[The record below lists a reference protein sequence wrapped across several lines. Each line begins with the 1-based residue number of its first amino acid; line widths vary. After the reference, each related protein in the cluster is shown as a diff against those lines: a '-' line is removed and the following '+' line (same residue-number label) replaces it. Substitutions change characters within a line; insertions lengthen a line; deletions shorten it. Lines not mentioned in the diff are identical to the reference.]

1 MPSESEMTGA
11 IMPFYTV
18 NLDAMLDELG
28 IPPIKSA
35 RIEVDRYIQEIL
47 GTIDADSETVWPL
60 LSEKLKD
67 PQWADEFKQQL
78 KAKWDARDWRKGL
91 LS

>member
-1 MPSESEMTGA
+1 MRNECLEATV
-11 IMPFYTV
+11 PFYTV
-18 NLDAMLDELG
+18 NLDPILEELG
-28 IPPIKSA
+28 IPLIKST
-35 RIEVDRYIQEIL
+35 RVEIDRYIQEIL

-60 LSEKLKD
+60 LQVKLND
-67 PQWADEFKQQL
+67 PQWKEEFKRQL

>member
-1 MPSESEMTGA
+1 
-11 IMPFYTV
+11 MPFYTV
-18 NLDAMLDELG
+18 NLDAILGELD
-28 IPPIKSA
+28 IPTIKSA

-60 LSEKLKD
+60 LHEKMQD
-67 PQWADEFKQQL
+67 PAWVEDFKKQL